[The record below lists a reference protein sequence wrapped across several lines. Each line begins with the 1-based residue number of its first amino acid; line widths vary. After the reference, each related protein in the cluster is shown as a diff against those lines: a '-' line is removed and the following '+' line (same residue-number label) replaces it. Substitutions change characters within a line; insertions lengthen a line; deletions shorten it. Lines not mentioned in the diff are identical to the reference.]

1 MNRLNLKKSGNSMKK
16 VLLISQNFYPEIGSA
31 ANRMKYVFQTLAKTH
46 QVTLLTTEPGYPNQN
61 LYRENQFWEDQ
72 LEEKDVIRIKVRTKN
87 YTRNIMKRFLFYL
100 EIMLRFIHAILKQN
114 KMVDVIYI
122 SMPPI
127 SVGVAGLF
135 AKIFLKARLI
145 VEVRDLWP
153 EALVGVN
160 RWNKPWLLR
169 LAYMLEKRIYHCAD
183 EIIVNS
189 EGFVDYIV
197 GKGIAKE
204 NIHFIPNS
212 LTETEIKIGA
222 MLNKERLKEKYT
234 VIYAGNIGLAQEME
248 DFFDMAERFQEDTRV
263 QFKIFGYGFRLEE
276 AKKQLV
282 DRNLTNIMVL
292 CPQARSIVL
301 EEIKK
306 ADIAYVTLVDHPVF
320 ETVLPGKIID
330 YMGMGI
336 PIIGN
341 VSGYSRTIIRNA
353 RCGYTYQHGDTDA
366 MCAGVEQLMGNSDL
380 CSQLGRNGHA
390 YVCKNH
396 RWTINFQRIEGVV
409 NRG

>member
-1 MNRLNLKKSGNSMKK
+1 MKK

-31 ANRMKYVFQTLAKTH
+31 ANRMKYVFQTLSMTH
-46 QVTLLTTEPGYPNQN
+46 QVTLITTEPGYPNQN
-61 LYRENQFWEDQ
+61 LYREDQFWEEQ
-72 LEEKDVIRIKVRTKN
+72 LDEKDVIRIKVRTKN

-100 EIMLRFIHAILKQN
+100 EIMLQFIRAILKQ
-114 KMVDVIYI
+114 KKTVDVIYI
-122 SMPPI
+122 STPPI
-127 SVGVAGLF
+127 SVGIAGLF
-135 AKIFLKARLI
+135 AKSFLKARLI

-153 EALVGVN
+153 EALVGIN

-169 LAYMLEKRIYHCAD
+169 LAYMLEKRIYRRAD

-204 NIHFIPNS
+204 KIHFVPNS
-212 LTETEIKIGA
+212 LTERELKVGA
-222 MLNKERLKEKYT
+222 KLKKEHLKEEYT

-248 DFFDMAERFQEDTRV
+248 DFFDMAERFQKDPKV

-276 AKKQLV
+276 AKKQLL
-282 DRNLTNIMVL
+282 DRNLTNITIL
-292 CPQARSIVL
+292 CPQNRSFVL

-341 VSGYSRTIIRNA
+341 VSGYSDEVIRNA
-353 RCGYTYQHGDTDA
+353 GCGYTYQHGETDA
-366 MCAGVEQLMGNSDL
+366 MCARLKQLMENATL
-380 CSQLGRNGHA
+380 CSQLGKNGHA
-390 YVCKNH
+390 YVCENH
-396 RWTINFQRIEGVV
+396 RWATNFQRIEGIV